1 MDRTESQAL
10 EFLLSRGLSDAVY
23 EPDGNVPPDF
33 ACGGIAIEVRRLNQH
48 DISGKGLEVSAVP
61 LVMKFRNLL
70 TSLGPTQDS
79 CWFVTFRY
87 RRPVEEWST
96 LSIKIK
102 TALSAFRD
110 NHTEDVV
117 RISIS
122 DWFSIGLVKSSK
134 LYQTRFVLGGYTDHD
149 SGGFITSETIK
160 NLAIVIPEKSKKVER
175 FHSKYSEWWL
185 VLLDHIGYA
194 RLDVHEL
201 DELREHVIRPPEW
214 NKIFLVDPLAPQ
226 HAIEI

>member
-1 MDRTESQAL
+1 MDRTEAQAL
-10 EFLLSRGLSDAVY
+10 EFLCSRGLNNAVY

-48 DISGKGLEVSAVP
+48 DKSGKGLEVSVIP
-61 LVMKFRNLL
+61 LVMRFRNLL
-70 TSLGPTQDS
+70 TSLGPAHDLS
-79 CWFVTFRY
+79 WFVTFRY

-102 TALSAFRD
+102 AALSVFRD
-110 NHTEDVV
+110 NPTEDVV

-122 DWFSIGLVKSSK
+122 DWFSIGLAKSSK
-134 LYQTRFVLGGYTDHD
+134 LYQTPFVLGGYTDHD
-149 SGGFITSETIK
+149 SGGSITSETIK

-185 VLLDHIGYA
+185 VLVDHIGYA
-194 RLDVHEL
+194 RFDAHEL
-201 DELREHVIRPPEW
+201 DAPREHVIRPPEW
-214 NKIFLVDPLAPQ
+214 DKIFLVDPPALQ